1 MDARVKPAHDD
12 GGWSRTRVAAR
23 RLALLILCILT
34 PLPAFADAFVPG
46 TEDVPL
52 MAGLAPVAGSSVV
65 FDKPEG
71 RIVEA
76 QAAGKVTRAAVRAFY
91 EASLPRLGWSAAGAD
106 AWRRE
111 GEVLR
116 LDYREERGLLTVGFT
131 LSPQ

>member
-1 MDARVKPAHDD
+1 VRATLR
-12 GGWSRTRVAAR
+12 GI
-23 RLALLILCILT
+23 ALLLCVMMPLT
-34 PLPAFADAFVPG
+34 AALADAFVPG

-52 MAGLAPVAGSSVV
+52 MPGLTPVAGSAVV

-91 EASLPRLGWSAAGAD
+91 EASLPRLGWTAAGA

-116 LDYREERGLLTVGFT
+116 LDYREERGILTVGFT

>member
-1 MDARVKPAHDD
+1 M
-12 GGWSRTRVAAR
+12 
-23 RLALLILCILT
+23 T
-34 PLPAFADAFVPG
+34 PLATAFADAFVPG

-52 MAGLAPVAGSSVV
+52 MPGLAPVAGSSVV

-91 EASLPRLGWSAAGAD
+91 EASLPRLGWTGGSAD

-116 LDYREERGLLTVGFT
+116 LDYREERGVLTVGFT